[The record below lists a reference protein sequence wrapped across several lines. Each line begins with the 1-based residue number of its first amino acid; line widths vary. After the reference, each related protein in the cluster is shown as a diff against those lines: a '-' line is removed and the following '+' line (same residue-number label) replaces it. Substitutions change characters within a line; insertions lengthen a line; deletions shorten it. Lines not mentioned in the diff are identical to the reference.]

1 MNTSELSAVVAART
15 GEPTATVR
23 AVLDATL
30 DEIAVRMTAGEDI
43 SLSGFGTFQA
53 RDRAARVGRNPKTG
67 EAISIPA
74 ARTPAFKPF
83 AALKSR
89 VRGA

>member
-15 GEPTATVR
+15 GVPTATVR

-30 DEIAVRMTAGEDI
+30 DEIGARLTAGEDI

-67 EAISIPA
+67 EAIAIPA